1 MIEAINL
8 NDPVMHVCEKDS
20 DDVTVWLFKQLSIA
34 EETYLRKLM
43 VQTHGNPEGFIE
55 VAHDFLH
62 IALQGAE
69 NFKGEFK
76 RDHAKPDVIPG
87 VKPWADETLSRIP
100 RDTRE
105 DLVAFVINGYTDLS
119 ETELKN

>member
-1 MIEAINL
+1 MIQAIDL
-8 NDPVMHVCEKDS
+8 NESVRYVCEKDS
-20 DDVTVWLFKQLSIA
+20 ENATVWIFKQLSIA
-34 EETYLRKLM
+34 EETYLRKL
-43 VQTHGNPEGFIE
+43 VARTQGNPEGFIE

-62 IALQGAE
+62 IALEGAE

-76 RDHAKPDVIPG
+76 RDHAEPDIIPG
-87 VKPWADETLSRIP
+87 VKPWASETLSRIP

-105 DLVAFVINGYTDLS
+105 DLISFVINGYTDLS